1 MMRKVNNVLIKH
13 IQRNIITYFV
23 VIMFFLIG
31 ISSGAF
37 TTKAL
42 SDSENGE
49 LIAYLENFFKI
60 VDTKTIDNFAI
71 LKQSLINNLQTGV
84 LIWILGVTIIGI
96 PAILFLIGLR
106 GFIIGFTVGFIIKQK
121 GLKGLIFS
129 IFSLLPQNIIIIPGI
144 IVTGVLGISFSV
156 MLIKSKVEK
165 NVHNNILN
173 QFFVYST
180 VIAIVY
186 IFIALGCIIEAYISP
201 LFVKYLSVYM

>member
-1 MMRKVNNVLIKH
+1 MRKVNNVLIKH